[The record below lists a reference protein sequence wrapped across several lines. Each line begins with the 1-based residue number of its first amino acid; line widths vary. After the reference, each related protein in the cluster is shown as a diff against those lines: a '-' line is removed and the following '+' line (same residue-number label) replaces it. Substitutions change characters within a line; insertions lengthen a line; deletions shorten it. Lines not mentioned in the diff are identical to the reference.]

1 MNHGRLSLLNVGNP
15 LSVPRLSLSWRGSMQ
30 SFRKEETI
38 FLRYMVLQCLNI
50 TAQTVI
56 NF

>member
-1 MNHGRLSLLNVGNP
+1 MNHGRLSLLNVGNH